1 MSSRSLNR
9 KLTIGLLSVVV
20 LFVGIV
26 VYYLIVII
34 NARQKTPEL
43 VSSLLRS
50 DQMKLE
56 LADLT
61 GQQLDALLKV
71 QDPNFYHHQ
80 GYDFETPGTGKTSL
94 SQGLVKQYYFNNF
107 KAGIAKIEQTLIARY
122 AFDAL
127 TPKDTILKL
136 FVNNAY
142 MGQGDSSPI
151 YGFESAAQYYFQ
163 KSFVELSWDEYL
175 SLIAMIRA
183 PNAFHYLKKPDA
195 NRLRVTRIKKMLSG
209 EYVPRDNSDQF
220 YDRE

>member
-1 MSSRSLNR
+1 MKR
-9 KLTIGLLSVVV
+9 KLAIGLLSVVT
-20 LFVGIV
+20 LLVGITI
-26 VYYLIVII
+26 YYLIVII
-34 NARQKTPEL
+34 NARQKTSEL
-43 VSSLLRS
+43 VNTILQS

-61 GQQLDALLKV
+61 DQQLDALLKV
-71 QDPNFYHHQ
+71 QDPNFYHHK

-94 SQGLVKQYYFNNF
+94 SQGLVKLYYFDNF
-107 KAGIAKIEQTLIARY
+107 KAGIAKIKQTLIARY

-142 MGQGDSSPI
+142 MGQGDSSSI
-151 YGFESAAQYYFQ
+151 YGFEPAAQYYFE
-163 KSFVELSWDEYL
+163 KSFVELNWDEYL

-183 PNAFHYLKKPDA
+183 PNAFHYLNKPDA

-209 EYVPRDNSDQF
+209 EYIPQDNSDQF